1 MLRRVITIRPATP
14 ADRDALGRY
23 GAALMRQH
31 HASDPRRFLMTDH
44 PEAGYGRFLVSHLD
58 DDAMCVRVAEDAG
71 EVVGYVFAGLEPLS
85 WKDLRGPCGYV
96 HDVYVDARARKQGA
110 GRALLAA
117 AIEWVRGRGIGQVV
131 LSSKAGNETAQRLFA
146 EVGFRPTMVEMTLDL
161 DPPGVPPPPR

>member
-1 MLRRVITIRPATP
+1 MLRRVLTIRPAVP

-31 HASDPRRFLMTDH
+31 HASDPLRFLIVDH
-44 PEAGYGRFLVSHLD
+44 PETGYGRFLASQLAD
-58 DDAMCVRVAEDAG
+58 DETFVRVADLDG
-71 EVVGYVFAGLEPLS
+71 EVVGYLFGSLEPVS

-117 AIEWVRGRGIGQVV
+117 AIEWFRAHGRTQVV
-131 LSSKAGNETAQRLFA
+131 LMSKAGNETAQRLFA
-146 EVGFRPTMVEMTLDL
+146 SIGFRPTMVEMTLDL
-161 DPPGVPPPPR
+161 DPGAGPSG

>member
-1 MLRRVITIRPATP
+1 MLRAMIVRPATS
-14 ADRDALGRY
+14 ADREVLGRY

-31 HASDPRRFLMTDH
+31 HTSDPRRFLIVEH

-58 DDAMCVRVAEDAG
+58 DDETCVRVAEDAG
-71 EVVGYVFAGLEPLS
+71 EVVGYVFASLEPVS

-117 AIEWVRGRGIGQVV
+117 AIEWIRAHGRTQVV
-131 LSSKAGNETAQRLFA
+131 LMSKAGNATAQRLFA
-146 EVGFRPTMVEMTLDL
+146 AVGFRQTMLEMTLDV
-161 DPPGVPPPPR
+161 DPTAPR

>member
-1 MLRRVITIRPATP
+1 MLTIRPAVP

-31 HASDPRRFLMTDH
+31 HASDPLRFLIVDH
-44 PEAGYGRFLVSHLD
+44 PETGYGRFLVSQLD
-58 DDAMCVRVAEDAG
+58 DDETFVRVADLDG
-71 EVVGYVFAGLEPLS
+71 EVVGYVFGSLEPVS

-117 AIEWVRGRGIGQVV
+117 AIDWFRARGRTQVV
-131 LSSKAGNETAQRLFA
+131 LMSKAGNATAQRLFA
-146 EVGFRPTMVEMTLDL
+146 SIGFRPTMVEMTLDL
-161 DPPGVPPPPR
+161 DPGVESPG